1 MKHWF
6 VLLAATAAFTA
17 FAPASQA
24 QVAVEVPGV
33 GVRIGEPPPPRREER
48 VIERE
53 VRGGPECKSVTVTE
67 TAPDGSS
74 RTVTRRKCD

>member
-6 VLLAATAAFTA
+6 VLVTTAAAFTA
-17 FAPASQA
+17 FAPMSSNA
-24 QVAVEVPGV
+24 QIAVDVPGV
-33 GVRIGEPPPPRREER
+33 GVRIGAPPPPPRER

-53 VRGGPECKSVTVTE
+53 VRGGPECRSVTVTE
-67 TAPDGSS
+67 ETPGGT

>member
-6 VLLAATAAFTA
+6 VLLATTAAFTA
-17 FAPASQA
+17 FAPAANA
-24 QVAVEVPGV
+24 QIRLDVPGV

-53 VRGGPECKSVTVTE
+53 VRGGDCRTVTVQE

-74 RTVTRRKCD
+74 RTVTRRQCD